1 MRLLNIVG
9 IALTASVAVAAAYA
23 AKTAHGS
30 EPPRF
35 WLEGL
40 SQPVK
45 EMIVRRRRDGL
56 IEEAAKYADRDAAIG
71 LLRNPG
77 EPLPARKTSA
87 ARHADAFEREI
98 KRRFHAEDR
107 EVIAY
112 MAATPLP
119 PAGRRVTGFVSRVDA
134 GGQTC
139 DYGVI
144 AYSEAPD
151 DDRIYAVA
159 RVVLCEPGG
168 QLISPDVRLTA
179 LLADASFAE

>member
-1 MRLLNIVG
+1 MRLLNVIG

-23 AKTAHGS
+23 AKAQGA

-40 SQPVK
+40 AQPVK
-45 EMIVRRRRDGL
+45 EMVVHRRRDGL

-71 LLRNPG
+71 LLRKPG
-77 EPLPARKTSA
+77 EPLTARRTSP

-98 KRRFHAEDR
+98 KRRFHSKDR

-112 MAATPLP
+112 MAATPLQP
-119 PAGRRVTGFVSRVDA
+119 SGRRVAGFVSRVEA
-134 GGQTC
+134 GGKTC

-144 AYSEAPD
+144 AYSETADSD
-151 DDRIYAVA
+151 DIYAVA

-179 LLADASFAE
+179 LLSDASFAE